1 MPTALRNVRYQ
12 GQSGKHMLSGS
23 FSVFDPTETC
33 RESCGLLAST
43 VVPGLFLDELDLAQ
57 GSKGPTGHLSSGS
70 VSRRSIPVY
79 GVLLADAED
88 CALDERG

>member
-1 MPTALRNVRYQ
+1 MSAQ
-12 GQSGKHMLSGS
+12 WSLSGAKRTS
-23 FSVFDPTETC
+23 RGSPISVAIDPTETC